1 MDPFLPIRDPPG
13 QNVQAVSKQGSSRR
27 RTTAAYWRS
36 RLVRNSY
43 TRDGRLHFVNGWAVK
58 IQKVGRRRTFS
69 LQATQPE
76 AAARE
81 ALALYQ
87 SLMAEGDESAL
98 SNTVRP
104 RGRVALAPAPIS
116 RQSAG
121 PASRIRLVQ
130 RPYAPPSSG
139 ASEWSVLLEGEGHGY
154 YFPLGT
160 GDTVEAARRAR
171 RLRGQLRREGMAAVQ
186 ARNSREVTVAIR
198 WCADPVMW
206 TYFSLHT
213 LPATVAPLATVSPR
227 PAPGRPFSVAVVE
240 PDPGLR
246 PALVRCLAAQ
256 TGCQVV
262 AEWER
267 ATEVLGGLARPRVDL
282 LLVSQTLDG
291 ISGAD
296 FLARLRLL
304 HPRLA
309 SFVYSVSA
317 DSDELF
323 KSTPGGAVGYLLR
336 RTPSHRIL
344 EPLGDLPF
352 PSPADPTELAVRVQ
366 RYFQRLIGAP
376 VPSGGSAEMSRL
388 TPREL
393 EILGFMAK
401 GFLDKEIA
409 HELRISVWT
418 VHGHAKKIFEK
429 LGVHSRT
436 EAVVKYLQK

>member
-1 MDPFLPIRDPPG
+1 MDPFLPTPG
-13 QNVQAVSKQGSSRR
+13 QAAQTVQAVSKQGLSRR

-43 TRDGRLHFVNGWAVK
+43 TRDGRLHFVSGWAVK
-58 IQKVGRRRTFS
+58 IQRAGRRRTFS

-87 SLMAEGDESAL
+87 SMLAEGDGSA
-98 SNTVRP
+98 SSSTVRP
-104 RGRVALAPAPIS
+104 RGRIASAPAS
-116 RQSAG
+116 KQSAG
-121 PASRIRLVQ
+121 HSSRIRLVQ
-130 RPYAPPSSG
+130 RPHAPASSG
-139 ASEWSVLLEGEGHGY
+139 ASEWSVLLEGEGHGH

-160 GDTVEAARRAR
+160 GDAVEAARRAR
-171 RLRGQLRREGMAAVQ
+171 RLRGQLRREGMTAVQ

-213 LPATVAPLATVSPR
+213 FPATVAPLATVSPR
-227 PAPGRPFSVAVVE
+227 RAPGRPLSVAVVE
-240 PDPGLR
+240 PDSGLR

-256 TGCQVV
+256 AGCRVV

-267 ATEVLGGLARPRVDL
+267 AADVLGGLSNPRVDL

-309 SFVYSVSA
+309 SFVYSVSV

-344 EPLGDLPF
+344 EPLGDLPL
-352 PSPADPTELAVRVQ
+352 PGPADPSELAVRVQ

-409 HELRISVWT
+409 HGLRISVWT